1 MSDLTGFTKDVC
13 VIDDIETWP
22 DVGVSV
28 WQWVEDDVPSART
41 RFTLEWTD
49 YVANDWCEVFDT
61 LSVALARLAVLTK
74 CEEHNWD
81 VFMAHDPAPFAERW
95 KTFVEKEVTL

>member
-1 MSDLTGFTKDVC
+1 MSDLTGFTKATC

-22 DVGVSV
+22 DVGVSI
-28 WQWVEDDVPSART
+28 WEWVEDGVPSPRS

-61 LSVALARLAVLTK
+61 LSVALARLAVLAK
-74 CEEHNWD
+74 CEEHDWD
-81 VFMAHDPAPFAERW
+81 VFMTHDASGFAERW
-95 KTFVEKEVTL
+95 STFSEGVVS